1 MYLLVTQV
9 SYFSY
14 FTFKIIKLC
23 LQKYSSKSFIG
34 RKLHKKFT
42 DVKCRTKGVKIIFAL
57 ASKLGHLSA
66 RIASSST
73 NPFFKVKPNRNTLIH
88 YSCRRNEDD
97 RCSELA
103 DCADEIVLM
112 PIDLMICE

>member
-1 MYLLVTQV
+1 M
-9 SYFSY
+9 
-14 FTFKIIKLC
+14 FTKIFVKVFYREKTS
-23 LQKYSSKSFIG
+23 Q
-34 RKLHKKFT
+34 KFT
-42 DVKCRTKGVKIIFAL
+42 DVKCRTKGVKIIFTL

-73 NPFFKVKPNRNTLIH
+73 NPFLKVKPNRNSLIH
-88 YSCRRNEDD
+88 YSCRRNEND

-112 PIDLMICE
+112 PIDLMICK